1 MVGSM
6 KKNPYI
12 VVLICTLFIIFVEF
26 FVSNIIVKTTR
37 LYPKTEI
44 ILQLESDKLEGYE
57 LPLNISEKSLTQL

>member
-1 MVGSM
+1 M